1 MGNKVLI
8 ISLISLGLLIT
19 VILILRSSST
29 RISDKAIEAFNLTQ
43 AQYIANSGLN
53 ITLNKLRFNKSLRGN
68 FLNNQLLGGY
78 YDVSISGTDSVM
90 ILVKSS
96 YMNQNAKAAVTTI
109 WDNVSLPPINSAMS
123 ISSSNINISLHG
135 NILISGIDKNPDGT
149 AGTSSPV
156 SGISVEN
163 VSDSIRIASG
173 IPNNVKPN
181 IIGSTPSPSI
191 SVNPN
196 TQNYSELI
204 NQYIQSADIILPSG
218 TYSSGTTLGTPDYPK
233 ITFISGNATFAG
245 NASGAGILIVYGDM
259 SCAGNF
265 SYQGLVIV
273 YGNTQI
279 SASASGNSTIYGGML
294 VIGPSVDISATGSA
308 IINYSSKAIKNIQ
321 QKLKSSKFIVSN
333 WLDW

>member
-8 ISLISLGLLIT
+8 ISLITLVLVLSI
-19 VILILRSSST
+19 IFYLRGSST
-29 RISDKAIEAFNLTQ
+29 RITDKTIESFNQTQ
-43 AQYIANSGLN
+43 SQYIANSGLH
-53 ITLNKLRFNKSLRGN
+53 ITLNKLRLNKTLRGN
-68 FLNNQLLGGY
+68 FSNNQLFGGY
-78 YDVSISGTDSVM
+78 YDVSISGNDTVK
-90 ILVKSS
+90 ILVNSNFMRQS
-96 YMNQNAKAAVTTI
+96 AKASVITI
-109 WDNVSLPPINSAMS
+109 WDNITLPLINSAMS

-149 AGTSSPV
+149 LGTSSPV
-156 SGISVEN
+156 SGISVETLR
-163 VSDSIRIASG
+163 DSIRIANG

-191 SVNPN
+191 SVNSNTPN
-196 TQNYSELI
+196 YNEII

-218 TYSSGTTLGTPDYPK
+218 TYSSGTTLGTPDNPK

-245 NASGAGILIVYGDM
+245 NASGSGILIVYGGI

-265 SYQGLVIV
+265 NYQGLVIV

-279 SASASGNSTIYGGML
+279 SASASGNSMIYGGML
-294 VIGPSVDISATGSA
+294 VIGPSVNISATGSA
-308 IINYSSKAIKNIQ
+308 IINYSSNTIKNIQ

-333 WLDW
+333 LIDW

>member
-8 ISLISLGLLIT
+8 TSLISLGLLISI
-19 VILILRSSST
+19 ILALRGSST
-29 RISDKAIEAFNLTQ
+29 KISDKTIEAFNLTQ

-68 FLNNQLLGGY
+68 FLNNQLLDGY
-78 YDVSISGTDSVM
+78 YDVSISGNDSVVV
-90 ILVKSS
+90 IVTSS
-96 YMNQNAKAAVTTI
+96 YMNQRAKVAVTTI
-109 WDNVSLPPINSAMS
+109 WDNINLPPINSAMG
-123 ISSSNINISLHG
+123 ISSSNIDISLRG

-149 AGTSSPV
+149 AGTSLPV

-163 VSDSIRIASG
+163 ISDSIRIASG

-181 IIGSTPSPSI
+181 IIGSSPSPSI

-196 TQNYSELI
+196 TQNYNELI

-218 TYSSGTTLGTPDYPK
+218 TYSSGTTLGTPEYPK
-233 ITFISGNATFAG
+233 ITFISGDATFAG

-265 SYQGLVIV
+265 NFQGLVIV

-279 SASASGNSTIYGGML
+279 SASASGNSKIYGGML

-308 IINYSSKAIKNIQ
+308 IINYSSKALKNIQ

-333 WLDW
+333 WVDW

>member
-8 ISLISLGLLIT
+8 VSLITLVLLLSIIFYLRGIT
-19 VILILRSSST
+19 S
-29 RISDKAIEAFNLTQ
+29 RISDKAIETFNQTQ
-43 AQYIANSGLN
+43 AKYIASSGLQ
-53 ITLNKLRFNKSLRGN
+53 ITLNKLRLNKTLRGN
-68 FLNNQLLGGY
+68 FSNNQLFGGF
-78 YDVSISGTDSVM
+78 YDVSISGSDTVKVLVNSKYLNQSAKTSV
-90 ILVKSS
+90 I
-96 YMNQNAKAAVTTI
+96 TI
-109 WDNVSLPPINSAMS
+109 WNNITLPPINSAMS
-123 ISSSNINISLHG
+123 ISSSNIEISLHG

-149 AGTSSPV
+149 SGTASPV

-163 VSDSIRIASG
+163 VSDSIRIANG

-181 IIGSTPSPSI
+181 VIGSTPSPSI
-191 SVNPN
+191 SVNSN
-196 TQNYSELI
+196 ALNYNELI

-218 TYSSGTTLGTPDYPK
+218 TYSSGTILGTPDNPK

-265 SYQGLVIV
+265 NYQGLVIV

-308 IINYSSKAIKNIQ
+308 VINYSSKTIKNIQ
-321 QKLKSSKFIVSN
+321 QNLKSSKFIVTN
-333 WLDW
+333 WVDW